1 MNLPFW
7 GISFIDEICSTILI
21 SAKTCISN
29 ELIST
34 IDEADRILNSMESIN
49 EDILKEKRV
58 ARKLEKENSD
68 IQNRIKELEMEYR
81 QNEEVIKE
89 SSSNCYSL
97 EKIYDEEKGKLTLIE
112 ETIKT
117 IRNSKE
123 RAKIMIQ
130 NLAPNLKLDDP
141 F

>member
-1 MNLPFW
+1 
-7 GISFIDEICSTILI
+7 
-21 SAKTCISN
+21 
-29 ELIST
+29 
-34 IDEADRILNSMESIN
+34 MESIT

-58 ARKLEKENSD
+58 ARKLEKENGD
-68 IQNRIKELEMEYR
+68 IENKIKDLELQYQ
-81 QNEEVIKE
+81 QNEELIKD
-89 SSSNCYSL
+89 SSSNCHDL
-97 EKIYDEEKGKLTLIE
+97 EKSYDDEKSKLTLIE

-130 NLAPNLKLDDP
+130 NLAPNLKLDDA

>member
-1 MNLPFW
+1 M
-7 GISFIDEICSTILI
+7 TV
-21 SAKTCISN
+21 
-29 ELIST
+29 
-34 IDEADRILNSMESIN
+34 DEADRILNCMESIT

-58 ARKLEKENSD
+58 TRKLEKQNSD
-68 IQNRIKELEMEYR
+68 IQNKIKELELEYH
-81 QNEEVIKE
+81 QNEELIKE
-89 SSSNCYSL
+89 SSSNCHSL
-97 EKIYDEEKGKLTLIE
+97 EKNYDEEKSKLTLIE

-130 NLAPNLKLDDP
+130 NLAPDLKLDDA

>member
-1 MNLPFW
+1 
-7 GISFIDEICSTILI
+7 
-21 SAKTCISN
+21 
-29 ELIST
+29 
-34 IDEADRILNSMESIN
+34 MESIT

-68 IQNRIKELEMEYR
+68 IQNKIKELEMQYH
-81 QNEEVIKE
+81 QNEELIKD
-89 SSSNCYSL
+89 SSSNCQAL
-97 EKIYDEEKGKLTLIE
+97 EKSYDDEKNKLTLIE

-123 RAKIMIQ
+123 RAKVMIQ
-130 NLAPNLKLDDP
+130 NLAPNLKLDDA

>member
-1 MNLPFW
+1 
-7 GISFIDEICSTILI
+7 
-21 SAKTCISN
+21 
-29 ELIST
+29 
-34 IDEADRILNSMESIN
+34 MESIN

-123 RAKIMIQ
+123 RAKMMIQ
-130 NLAPNLKLDDP
+130 NLAPNLKLDDT